1 MASWEPDEIDF
12 EDEYDKADPID
23 DDNLDE
29 SINELNKSIQEQE
42 ELREKLSRA
51 EWSPINKD
59 QIAKLGQRKAFNE
72 KKQGVYIMRAS
83 KTILSILHRG
93 FDKIKQDGK
102 VMMLDQQSAEILY
115 NKLRLAV
122 TDEGTYK
129 IPFEDESGTYKDILS
144 PTNKWLAPNAYL
156 RIFGKKSIKDMGFDA
171 DKPKSG
177 TKSKIPK
184 KKMKQ
189 IEMYV
194 DEIDDNRKQ
203 FASEL
208 NKLPMNEDNQDNIM
222 L

>member
-1 MASWEPDEIDF
+1 MASWELDEIDF

-29 SINELNKSIQEQE
+29 SINELNKSIREQE
-42 ELREKLSRA
+42 ELQGRLSRA

-59 QIAKLGQRKAFNE
+59 QIEKLGQRIAFNE
-72 KKQGVYIMRAS
+72 KKQGIYVMRAS
-83 KTILSILHRG
+83 KTILPILRRG

-102 VMMLDQQSAEILY
+102 VMMSDQQSAEILY
-115 NKLRLAV
+115 NELRLAV

-129 IPFEDESGTYKDILS
+129 IAFENESGTYKDILS
-144 PTNKWLAPNAYL
+144 PTNKWLTPDAYL
-156 RIFGKKSIKDMGFDA
+156 RIFGKKFIKDMGFDA

-194 DEIDDNRKQ
+194 DEIDNNRNQ

-208 NKLPMNEDNQDNIM
+208 NKLPVE
-222 L
+222 